1 MLLEKLAPIL
11 PSRDIDAAEAFW
23 TRLGF
28 RTVYKDATRYLIL
41 KRAAAE
47 LHFWLNPQLVPP
59 RNDAGGYLRPNDINA
74 LDAEWS
80 ALALPSAGV
89 PRYHEAEDKP
99 WGMRE
104 LAVIDPDGN
113 LIRAGQ
119 ELPLG

>member
-1 MLLEKLAPIL
+1 MLEKLSPIL

-23 TRLGF
+23 NRLGF
-28 RTVYKDATRYLIL
+28 RTVHKDATGYLIL
-41 KRAAAE
+41 KRDGAE
-47 LHFWLNPQLVPP
+47 LHFWLNPQLVPV
-59 RNDAGGYLRPNDINA
+59 RNDAGGYLRPNDIDG

-80 ALALPSAGV
+80 ALDLPTAGV
-89 PRYHEAEDKP
+89 PRYHRAEDKP